1 MMPQSEGG
9 EAWEEATD
17 FGVHANENKKVN
29 SDRTETGAADPE
41 DVLRAVFLGLSFE
54 LLRCPKWVLPPSF
67 LKTK

>member
-29 SDRTETGAADPE
+29 SDRTETGAAD
-41 DVLRAVFLGLSFE
+41 
-54 LLRCPKWVLPPSF
+54 KY
-67 LKTK
+67 